1 MNKTVSSPVPGIVC
15 APTAEK
21 LPRAG
26 LLALA
31 MTGFVAMLTE
41 ILPAGLL
48 PQISEGLRVSDAM
61 GGQLMTV
68 FSLGSLLTAIPLTA
82 ATRGWRRRSVLLLAI
97 IGFLIFNTV
106 TALSTSYPLT
116 LIARFLAGV
125 AAGLAWG
132 LLAGYARRMVNAP
145 LQGQAMAIAMVGV
158 PLALSLGM
166 PLGTSVGTMVG
177 WRCTFG
183 IISGLTLALVFWV
196 LLKVPDYPGQEADQ
210 RMPVREVFTTPGVR
224 PVLIVILAW
233 MLAHNILYTYIVPF
247 LASAG
252 LSSRVDVVL
261 LVFGIASLLGIWL
274 VGLLVN
280 RWLRLLVMS
289 SLGTFALV
297 AAVLQIGGTV
307 PIVVY
312 LSVAVWGLTFGGA
325 PTLLQTASA
334 DTAGKNSDVAQ
345 SMVVTAWNLAIA
357 GGGLVGGLLLE
368 TNGVASFPWILL
380 ALLLAALVVV
390 WLAKEHG
397 FRLGPRDSTR

>member
-15 APTAEK
+15 APTTEK

-210 RMPVREVFTTPGVR
+210 RMPVREVFRTPGVR

-307 PIVVY
+307 PMVVY

-334 DTAGKNSDVAQ
+334 DTAGENSDVAQ

-397 FRLGPRDSTR
+397 FRSGPRDSTR